1 MNNIFHRLSPREL
14 EDAVIEYLA
23 TNKQRHDLVTLMINN
38 VCSFSFSKEG
48 DLLCKTNQQ
57 PESLEE

>member
-1 MNNIFHRLSPREL
+1 MNNIFHRLTHREL

-38 VCSFSFSKEG
+38 NCSFSFSKEG
-48 DLLCKTNQQ
+48 DLLCKTKQT
-57 PESLEE
+57 PETTEE